1 MLYQL
6 DRPTFAWNN
15 HLKWCIGIGT
25 FEPCYGIAA
34 SHTMEK
40 R

>member
-1 MLYQL
+1 VEQ
-6 DRPTFAWNN
+6 P
-15 HLKWCIGIGT
+15 LKMCIGIGT